1 MATSDEII
9 KAAMT
14 TTDDLMKTVHQTT
27 VAQPIR
33 PDQPIMH
40 SSALDWPLTHS
51 EKKTQIFRLYNY
63 DLRAADTEVERLRA
77 AVESAAAVLRAIKPS
92 KEIDDDEKNSSAD
105 EDRSPVKPRARS
117 EGAEPKC
124 VHACKPALC
133 RTPRITPRRKKVSFG
148 GQPEEEPLQVAFHPI
163 MTDSEEDVEVDAKAG
178 QIKESPGPK
187 KRGATKRDSIRV
199 NQERLKSTATDR
211 GDRGDRGDRADASD
225 DDSMEP
231 KKPITSTKAST
242 ECRIQAEP
250 AKVTIGSRIKGNL
263 PWIICS
269 VVLAM
274 FIGQFALSSS
284 QEQNPNPTVVTLF
297 GDPSC
302 WVSGFRPEHCC
313 LGAGGN
319 PDCWDGDHTYERC
332 CMGRRASR

>member
-1 MATSDEII
+1 MATSYDII
-9 KAAMT
+9 KAAMK
-14 TTDDLMKTVHQTT
+14 TTDDLIKTVHQTT
-27 VAQPIR
+27 AAQPTR
-33 PDQPIMH
+33 PDQIMH

-92 KEIDDDEKNSSAD
+92 KEIDDDDKDSSAD
-105 EDRSPVKPRARS
+105 ENLSPVKPRARS
-117 EGAEPKC
+117 EGALPKC
-124 VHACKPALC
+124 VQACKPALC
-133 RTPRITPRRKKVSFG
+133 RTPRSDRPVKQRRKVSFG

-163 MTDSEEDVEVDAKAG
+163 MTDSEDEVEVDAKAG

-187 KRGATKRDSIRV
+187 KRTTKRDSIKL
-199 NQERLKSTATDR
+199 QKERSTTTNTDR
-211 GDRGDRGDRADASD
+211 GDASD
-225 DDSMEP
+225 DDSSTEL

-242 ECRIQAEP
+242 ECRIQADS

-263 PWIICS
+263 PWVICS
-269 VVLAM
+269 LVLAM

-284 QEQNPNPTVVTLF
+284 PEQNPNPTVVTLF

-332 CMGRRASR
+332 CMGRRRGEK